1 MYFWI
6 FSVRSIYNNILSFW
20 IISIFVSEQK
30 MYKSEYLR
38 IFLLICFLNSVRTR
52 LFYGV
57 FHKVSLFAF

>member
-20 IISIFVSEQK
+20 IISISEQK

-38 IFLLICFLNSVRTR
+38 IFLLIYFLNSVRTR

>member
-20 IISIFVSEQK
+20 IISILVSEQK

-38 IFLLICFLNSVRTR
+38 IFLLIYFLNSVRTR